1 MRVRRFLIFIPPKE
15 FRDESISLIKL
26 FFDKWDVKYDI
37 TSYTS
42 NICTG
47 THGATYTPDIHTGK
61 VAWEEYDGIVL
72 IDGAGVESYK
82 LYDYRPLL
90 DLMLN
95 FNNAKR
101 FIIGIDGSA
110 KIPARANIIKDK
122 KVAFAANDKETMR
135 LVTLFHGTPSENE
148 LELSGNLITIKSSS
162 DLEETMPKVLEHMG
176 VA

>member
-90 DLMLN
+90 DLLLR
-95 FNNAKR
+95 FNNAKK
-101 FIIGIDGSA
+101 FIVGIDNA
-110 KIPARANIIKDK
+110 VKIPARANIVKDRP
-122 KVAFAANDKETMR
+122 VATDDKETIR
-135 LVTLFHGTPSENE
+135 LVKLFHGVPSANV
-148 LELSGNLITIKSSS
+148 LELSGNLITIKKAS
-162 DLEETMPKVLEHMG
+162 DVEDSMPKVLEHIG

>member
-1 MRVRRFLIFIPPKE
+1 MRVRRFLIFIPPKD
-15 FRDESISLIKL
+15 FKDESISLIKL

-42 NICTG
+42 STCIG
-47 THGATYTPDIHTGK
+47 SHGATYSPDIHTAK
-61 VAWEEYDGIVL
+61 VAWQEYDGIVL
-72 IDGAGVESYK
+72 IDGNGIESYK

-90 DLMLN
+90 DIMLN

-101 FIIGIDGSA
+101 YIIAIDGSV
-110 KIPARANIIKDK
+110 KIPARANIIRDRKL
-122 KVAFAANDKETMR
+122 AMSTEDKETMR
-135 LVTLFHGTPSENE
+135 LVTLFHGIPSDEE

-162 DLEETMPKVLEHMG
+162 GIEDSFPKVLEHIG